1 MKIKSIKIE
10 SNPILWNMELNF
22 LKTNWTTYDNIIL
35 VWENWSGKTSLIN
48 IIFQLFTLNL
58 NSLWN
63 IGKIEVILEITQE
76 FVSETLHSWDFRII
90 YDTSQINPMY
100 KNNKRYEHYFIFQD
114 NLDITSTF
122 INGFLNQ
129 EFILQSLFSDTQINF
144 NAEVKSSTNISLDNE
159 VKISKT
165 DINLAQ
171 NINQTLVDVDIQD
184 ALELQQ
190 NASERVWQ
198 NESDSVCITKNEIR
212 KRGRRFETAFNFMF
226 NECWL
231 KYSKVTDLHP
241 KFTKNWIDID
251 INSLSSWEKQIVYKW
266 AYFIKDKNSIKWA
279 IWIID
284 EPEISLHPLWQE
296 KILDYYKFLFKDENN
311 NQTSQLF
318 IATHSPYLLQNVNN
332 ETDMIVLFPNWKRL
346 SSLKKYLW
354 DSPSLSVI
362 NYFVFKIPT
371 NELHDELFWY
381 IQYKTKMYDYNE
393 LDNFFKDNWL
403 IREKERIKEVMKDWE
418 VEQKK
423 YPNCSLQLF
432 IRNKI
437 HHPENQTMNEICFT
451 REELKTSI
459 DEMINLIE
467 KLWL

>member
-10 SNPILWNMELNF
+10 NNPILWNMELNF
-22 LKTNWTTYDNIIL
+22 MKTDWTTYDNIIL
-35 VWENWSGKTSLIN
+35 VWENWSWKTSLIN
-48 IIFQLFTLNL
+48 IIFQLFMLNL

-63 IGKIEVILEITQE
+63 IGKIEIVIEIVQE
-76 FVSETLHSWDFRII
+76 FRNETLHSWDFRII
-90 YDTSQINPMY
+90 YDISHINQAYNNNERY
-100 KNNKRYEHYFIFQD
+100 KHYFIFQND
-114 NLDITSTF
+114 LDITYPF
-122 INGFLNQ
+122 ITSFLNQ
-129 EFILQSLFSDTQINF
+129 EFVLQSLFSDTQINF

-190 NASERVWQ
+190 NASERIWQ
-198 NESDSVCITKNEIR
+198 NNSDGIYINTNEIR

-231 KYSKVTDLHP
+231 TYSKVVNLHP

-318 IATHSPYLLQNVNN
+318 IATHSPYLLQNVDS
-332 ETDMIVLFPNWKRL
+332 ETDVIILFPNWERL

-371 NELHDELFWY
+371 NELHDELLWY
-381 IQYKTKMYDYNE
+381 IQYKTKIYENDK
-393 LDNFFKDNWL
+393 LDKFFKDNWL
-403 IREKERIKEVMKDWE
+403 IREKKWIEESLKDWIIVPKE
-418 VEQKK
+418 

-437 HHPENQTMNEICFT
+437 HHPENQTMSSISFT
-451 REELKTSI
+451 RNELKISI
-459 DEMINLIE
+459 DEMISLIDNLH
-467 KLWL
+467 L